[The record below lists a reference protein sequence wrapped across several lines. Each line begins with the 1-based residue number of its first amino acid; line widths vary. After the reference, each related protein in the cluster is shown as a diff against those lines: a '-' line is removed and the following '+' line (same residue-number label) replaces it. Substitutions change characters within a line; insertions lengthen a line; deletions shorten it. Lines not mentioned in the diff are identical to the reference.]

1 MSDNN
6 FFSADIRLRILQVLE
21 DDADYSH
28 NEDVIRGGLKAR
40 FAHDI
45 SRDRLRTELYWLAE
59 QGAVRVDDR
68 DGLVVAKLTAQGEDV
83 ALGRTRVPGIN
94 RPRPE

>member
-1 MSDNN
+1 VSDKN

-21 DDADYSH
+21 DDVDYSH
-28 NEDVIRGGLKAR
+28 NEDVIRGLLAAR
-40 FAHDI
+40 TAHQL

-59 QGAVRVDDR
+59 QGAVSVDDR
-68 DGLVVAKLTAQGEDV
+68 DNLLVAKLTARGEDV